1 MPGPMPPLAQAQRM
15 TPLNAQQDQQRNRIA
30 QALMAVQRPP
40 PQSNMPMQRPQPGMM
55 SAAGPRGAMTPPG
68 SPIGQSA
75 PMTGIGQALG
85 ASGGAPGQGIAGA
98 MGGGPPGAAPMMG
111 AGAGGMPQGG
121 MPPGMMPPGAPQS
134 MAPIPGQPGPPPVP
148 GLQNPMLQQQQE
160 GGMPY

>member
-1 MPGPMPPLAQAQRM
+1 MPAYPQAPPLAQAQRA

-30 QALMAVQRPP
+30 QALMAIQRPP
-40 PQSNMPMQRPQPGMM
+40 PQSNCRNGAAASPMM

-68 SPIGQSA
+68 SPIGQAA
-75 PMTGIGQALG
+75 PMTGLGTALG

-98 MGGGPPGAAPMMG
+98 MGGGVGSAPMMG

-121 MPPGMMPPGAPQS
+121 MPGVPGAPMS
-134 MAPIPGQPGPPPVP
+134 MAPIPGQPAPPPVP
-148 GLQNPMLQQQQE
+148 GLQNPMLQQQQD